1 MVQDGDKKPMTNQNR
16 RYAVKISEVDM
27 KRLRARA
34 DIIGYL
40 FHVADQHL
48 KESLISSPDNDLS
61 LRGLVAFS
69 PVSANP

>member
-1 MVQDGDKKPMTNQNR
+1 MTNQNR
-16 RYAVKISEVDM
+16 RYAVKIREADM

-34 DIIGYL
+34 DIFGY
-40 FHVADQHL
+40 FIQIADKHL